1 MSNFGF
7 NFYGKNILF
16 YFWRIDFSLELLYS
30 KSKRP
35 IINKA
40 VAAAQPNLPLPSS
53 LIARTYQFSLIAVVS
68 IAYPF
73 VQSQLSVGRRKK
85 KIVLINAFGWNSMRK
100 SAVCQCFMWVKKE
113 KKFAKVHSKITKV
126 AKIYQK
132 PHQKC
137 EKAG

>member
-113 KKFAKVHSKITKV
+113 KNSPKSIAKLPKLPKFTKNPTDE
-126 AKIYQK
+126 Q
-132 PHQKC
+132 
-137 EKAG
+137 